1 MADLKW
7 TDIWQGPFR
16 YDHYGYVWASNNVMV
31 FTVDDLTEENDIWMR
46 RFCENMVKALNGE
59 ECYKYPGLYVKDGC
73 DLYQND
79 VKVNQGEVPLG
90 SFRGWGHLTGGLKM
104 KAEDAAAVQD
114 EMIKYIL
121 SRINAE

>member
-1 MADLKW
+1 MDKFDW
-7 TDIWQGPFR
+7 KNIWHAPFR
-16 YDHYGYVWASNNVMV
+16 YDHYGYVWDKDNVMV
-31 FTVDDLTEENDIWMR
+31 FTVDDLTEENDIWMQ

-90 SFRGWGHLTGGLKM
+90 SFRGWGHLTGALKFSC
-104 KAEDAAAVQD
+104 EDAAKIQD
-114 EMIKYIL
+114 KMIEFVL
-121 SRINAE
+121 SKMNK